1 MDSGCAGFLIG
12 LCVFVLTGCGG
23 GTSYYEKQSE
33 VDFLTSEQ
41 QEVRVRVLAEADE
54 WLDSG
59 AIVRVGQQYTIEAS
73 GQWSGGVIC
82 GTTGPDGMGASQI
95 CVCRIVPGWSIST
108 LLARINKD
116 GVPFAVG
123 NEYTFV
129 AAQEGT
135 LQFHINDPPSSSE
148 SITDKLCWP
157 YTRDNR
163 GYVLARIFT
172 PKIKQEIIDVKIVG
186 YDDGVKTNKGS
197 DYREAWLNAMRQA
210 IERAGCEIESM
221 STVKD
226 FVLEEDYIESRAR
239 AVLLPGYEIVDIG
252 YGEEGTYN
260 VMLIGKIKFAI
271 DAEH

>member
-1 MDSGCAGFLIG
+1 MDTGWAGFFIG
-12 LCVFVLTGCGG
+12 LYVFVLTGCGAG
-23 GTSYYEKQSE
+23 ANYYEKQPE
-33 VDFLTSEQ
+33 VDVLSSEQ
-41 QEVRVRVLAEADE
+41 QEVRLRVLAEADE

-108 LLARINKD
+108 LLARIND

-129 AAQEGT
+129 ATQEGT

-163 GYVLARIFT
+163 GYVTVRIFT

-186 YDDGVKTNKGS
+186 YDDGVKSNKGA

-210 IERAGCEIESM
+210 IERAGIEIEAM

-260 VMLIGKIKFAI
+260 VMLIGKIKFASE
-271 DAEH
+271 AER